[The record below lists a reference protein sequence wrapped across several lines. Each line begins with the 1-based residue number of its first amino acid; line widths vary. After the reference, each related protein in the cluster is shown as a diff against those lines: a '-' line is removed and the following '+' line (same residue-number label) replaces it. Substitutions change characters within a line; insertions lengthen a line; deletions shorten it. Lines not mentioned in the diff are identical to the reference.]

1 MDLSMNLRER
11 AKAMEHQ
18 IAPKRDALRD
28 SIIAS
33 MAAKHSSSLTGDPG
47 GAAVTIASIVRA
59 AEQVAHAAYP
69 QP

>member
-33 MAAKHSSSLTGDPG
+33 MAAKHSSSLCGEPG
-47 GAAVTIASIVRA
+47 GGGVTFASLGRA
-59 AEQVAHAAYP
+59 A
-69 QP
+69 